1 MNEKILRV
9 GHSPDA
15 DDAFMFYALS
25 CGAVSIEGC
34 RIEHVMEDIESL
46 NHRAMTGEL
55 EVTAVS
61 AHAFPLLA
69 DRYWIMASGAS
80 MGEGYGPV
88 VVSREPRSIEDLGG
102 LKVATPGRLTT
113 ARLLSDIWL
122 EGAVAVDMDFDVI
135 IDAVLS
141 GEVEAGVLIH
151 EGQLTYAGQGLH
163 KVVDF
168 GEKWERETGLP
179 LPLGLDLVRKDLGR
193 GLAGRISSA
202 IEASIKHGYE
212 NQDKSIPYALQFGR
226 GLDHETGS
234 RFVKMYVSALTIDMG
249 QRGKEGLE
257 TLFRMG
263 HERGIIETIP
273 EIELV

>member
-1 MNEKILRV
+1 MDEKILRV

-15 DDAFMFYALS
+15 DDAFMFYALA
-25 CGAVSIEGC
+25 CGAVSLEGYQ
-34 RIEHVMEDIESL
+34 IEHVMEDIESL

-88 VVSREPRSIEDLGG
+88 VVSREPCAIEDLGG

-122 EGAVAVDMDFDVI
+122 EGTVAVDMDFDRI

-141 GEVEAGVLIH
+141 GEVDAGVLIH

-168 GEKWERETGLP
+168 GEKWEKETGLP

-193 GLAGRISSA
+193 EMAGRISAA
-202 IEASIKHGYE
+202 IKASIKHGYE

-226 GLDHETGS
+226 GLDHETGT
-234 RFVKMYVSALTIDMG
+234 RFVKMYVSQLTIDMG
-249 QRGKEGLE
+249 PQGKKGLE
-257 TLFRMG
+257 TLFRLG

>member
-1 MNEKILRV
+1 MEEKILRV

-15 DDAFMFYALS
+15 DDAFMFYALA
-25 CGAVSIEGC
+25 CGAVTIEGF

-46 NHRAMTGEL
+46 NHRAMTGDL

-61 AHAFPLLA
+61 AHAYPLLA

-88 VVSREPRSIEDLGG
+88 VVSREPRSLEDLAG
-102 LKVATPGRLTT
+102 LKVATPGKLTT

-122 EGAVAVDMDFDVI
+122 EGAEMVDMDFDSI

-141 GEVEAGVLIH
+141 GTVDAGVLIH

-168 GEKWERETGLP
+168 GEKWEKEIGLP

-193 GLAGRISSA
+193 EMAGTISAA
-202 IEASIKHGYE
+202 IKASIKHGYE
-212 NQDKSIPYALQFGR
+212 NQDQSIPYALQFGR

-234 RFVKMYVSALTIDMG
+234 KFVKMYVSQLTIDMG
-249 QRGKEGLE
+249 PQGKKGLE
-257 TLFRMG
+257 TLFHMG
-263 HERGIIETIP
+263 HEKGIIEKIP

>member
-1 MNEKILRV
+1 MEEKILRV

-15 DDAFMFYALS
+15 DDAFMFYALA
-25 CGAVSIEGC
+25 CGAVTIEGF

-61 AHAFPLLA
+61 AHAHPLLA

-88 VVSREPRSIEDLGG
+88 LVSREPCTLQDLAGR
-102 LKVATPGRLTT
+102 KVATPGKLTT
-113 ARLLSDIWL
+113 ARLLSDIWI
-122 EGAVAVDMDFDVI
+122 EGAEMVDMDFDSI

-141 GEVEAGVLIH
+141 GTVDAGVLIH

-168 GEKWERETGLP
+168 GEKWEKEIGLP

-193 GLAGRISSA
+193 ELAASISAA
-202 IEASIKHGYE
+202 IKASIKHGYE
-212 NQDKSIPYALQFGR
+212 NQDQSIPYALQFGR

-234 RFVKMYVSALTIDMG
+234 KFVKMYVSQLTIDMG
-249 QRGKEGLE
+249 PQGKKGLE
-257 TLFRMG
+257 ALFRMG
-263 HERGIIETIP
+263 HEKGIIEKIP

>member
-15 DDAFMFYALS
+15 DDAFMFYALA
-25 CGAVSIEGC
+25 CGAVSIEDY

-88 VVSREPRSIEDLGG
+88 VVSREPRSIADLAG

-122 EGAVAVDMDFDVI
+122 EGAVAVDMDFDRI

-168 GEKWERETGLP
+168 GEKWEQETGLP

-193 GLAGRISSA
+193 ELAGRISAA
-202 IEASIKHGYE
+202 IKASIKHGYE

-234 RFVKMYVSALTIDMG
+234 KFVKMYVSELTIDMG
-249 QRGKEGLE
+249 RQGKKGLE
-257 TLFRMG
+257 TLFRLG